1 MRGPVFPIAETA
13 VSAMIFAVMFF
24 AVATRPLAVGLAARQ
39 LIGDFATVAAII
51 VIAAFTAF
59 GSLRVPVGCVAFRP
73 LRPPWRDARFHRIRS
88 LLWVSGAW

>member
-1 MRGPVFPIAETA
+1 MTA
-13 VSAMIFAVMFF
+13 VSAMIFAVTISV
-24 AVATRPLAVGLAARQ
+24 AVARPLAVGLAALQ
-39 LIGDFATVAAII
+39 LIDDFATVTAIT

-88 LLWVSGAW
+88 LLWASGAW